1 MAVICTV
8 VLTSLPRPH
17 PFFFNVALL
26 KMGCFSNTFWGA
38 VGDVKLG
45 LPPGCLNTPLKEFSI
60 HPTRCLY
67 RAIST
72 PKGRYVLPQTG
83 VIVTTPSHPVVFV
96 KNVASMFS
104 DYYNSIIKNDNRR
117 AHDIKSSE

>member
-1 MAVICTV
+1 MLI
-8 VLTSLPRPH
+8 SI
-17 PFFFNVALL
+17 FFASYTLL

-45 LPPGCLNTPLKEFSI
+45 LPPGCLNTPLKVFSI

-67 RAIST
+67 GAIST

-83 VIVTTPSHPVVFV
+83 VIVTTPVVFV
-96 KNVASMFS
+96 KNVASMFF
-104 DYYNSIIKNDNRR
+104 
-117 AHDIKSSE
+117 